1 MSGFTLTAMSMFTV
15 GFIFIIIG
23 CLILRELTKIFIF
36 KKRKTIDAPELLI
49 NVVFFLTSF
58 VVGTCLMVIA
68 FQV

>member
-23 CLILRELTKIFIF
+23 CLILRELIKIFIF
-36 KKRKTIDAPELLI
+36 KNRKDTDIPELLI
-49 NVVFFLTSF
+49 NVVFLLATFG
-58 VVGTCLMVIA
+58 VGVCIIIVA

>member
-23 CLILRELTKIFIF
+23 CLILRELVKIFIF
-36 KKRKTIDAPELLI
+36 KKKKNIDVPELLI
-49 NVVFFLTSF
+49 NVIFLLASF
-58 VVGTCLMVIA
+58 VVGACLVIAA